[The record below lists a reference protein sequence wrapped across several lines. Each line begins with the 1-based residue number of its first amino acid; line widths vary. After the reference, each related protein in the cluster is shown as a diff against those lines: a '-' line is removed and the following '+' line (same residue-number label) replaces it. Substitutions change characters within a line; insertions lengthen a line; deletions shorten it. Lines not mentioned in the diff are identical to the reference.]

1 MNMYDEPIY
10 YQDNMLRIK
19 TLQHMKIRE
28 PLQRKWHYHRELEF
42 LYIQEGVLQIR
53 VQERVFT
60 LEPGDV
66 LLIGAS
72 QPHVTWSVLSEKVV
86 YLILHFDMHAYS
98 DPSVMLYYRT
108 FYEIDGPLS
117 RYNDWFQTD
126 PQLKSDIGDAITCIH
141 REMESRRRG
150 YEIAIDLHVK
160 RLLLTIV
167 RSEQNDMENW
177 NEPPSAYNLH
187 PVFDYV
193 DKHLSGKIEM
203 ETISKMTNMSY
214 HYFSKYFKK
223 IIGVS
228 FVEYVNMQRVRKA
241 ERLLLTE
248 SVNITEIAE
257 KVGISN
263 MTHFYE
269 LFKRYN
275 RCSPKEYIQRLT
287 P

>member
-1 MNMYDEPIY
+1 MFMYDEPIY

-19 TLQHMKIRE
+19 IFQHMKVRE
-28 PLQRKWHYHRELEF
+28 PLQRKWHYHQELEY
-42 LYIQEGVLQIR
+42 LYIQEGLLEIR
-53 VQERVFT
+53 VQERIYT

-66 LLIGAS
+66 LLVGSS
-72 QPHVTWSVLSEKVV
+72 QPHVTWSVLSDKVV

-108 FYEIDGPLS
+108 FYEIDGPHS
-117 RYNDWFQTD
+117 RYNDRFQAD
-126 PQLKSDIGDAITCIH
+126 SGLKAEIGDAIVCIN
-141 REMESRRRG
+141 REMENRRRG
-150 YEIAIDLHVK
+150 YEVAIGLHVK
-160 RLLLTIV
+160 RLLLTIL
-167 RSEQNDMENW
+167 RCAQDEAEDR
-177 NEPPSAYNLH
+177 NELPSVYKLH

-193 DKHLSGKIEM
+193 DRNLSGKIEM

-214 HYFSKYFKK
+214 HYFSKYFKRVV
-223 IIGVS
+223 GVS
-228 FVEYVNMQRVRKA
+228 FVEYVNMQRVKKA

-257 KVGISN
+257 KVGLSN

-269 LFKRYN
+269 LFKRYHH
-275 RCSPKEYIQRLT
+275 CSPKEYMQRLT